1 MPFIQVKLIKG
12 VFSDDEKQEM
22 IHKLTETMVS
32 IEGEGMRPVTWVTL
46 EEVASGDWGAGGNSL
61 HTEDV
66 LAMRAQ
72 SPAPVG

>member
-12 VFSDDEKQEM
+12 VFSEDEKQEM

-46 EEVASGDWGAGGNSL
+46 EEVASGDWGAGGKAL

-66 LAMRAQ
+66 LALRGVT
-72 SPAPVG
+72 PASVG

>member
-12 VFSDDEKQEM
+12 VFSEDEKQQM

-46 EEVASGDWGAGGNSL
+46 EEVASGDWGAGGKTL

-66 LAMRAQ
+66 LALRGAT
-72 SPAPVG
+72 PASVG